1 MLALIYDSLVP
12 ASILLT
18 LLFASAFFS
27 GSETAFFNL
36 SRHQTRVFQE
46 SSKRFHVLIVDLL
59 RRPALLLNC
68 LLFGNM
74 IVNVLYFAVTSAIVV
89 QVKDQGHMGLSAVCA
104 VTSFLAL
111 ILVGEI
117 VPKSLAYNNAHTIC
131 MIAVLP
137 AYFCVRVFS
146 PLQFIINTCILEP
159 YLRLMIGTSRHPKA
173 ITTEQFKSLIEASRK
188 QGAITADENR
198 LLAEVVEMGF
208 LKVRHIM
215 TPRVDMVA
223 CSVKDTPETARRL
236 LLENRLT
243 ELPVFVHTMDEVVGM
258 VQLRQL
264 VLKPEVSLDRL
275 VQKVYFVPEQ
285 KTVESLLQ
293 FFHRSHSGFSVVVDE
308 YGGIAGAVRFQ
319 DIAEQVLGQADFE
332 EQVDAITQ
340 IGPFEY
346 HLPGSYAV
354 HDWADLF
361 GIELSE
367 TQQSTLGGMVTSIL
381 GKIPTCGDKVDIHNL
396 TFTVESMQ
404 KHRIK
409 TLRLTF
415 NRLDTQ

>member
-1 MLALIYDSLVP
+1 MLALAYHSLIP
-12 ASILLT
+12 LCILLA
-18 LLFASAFFS
+18 LLFGSAFFS

-36 SRHQTRVFQE
+36 SRHQTRVFQA
-46 SSKRFHVLIVDLL
+46 SSKRFHVLIVTLL

-74 IVNVLYFAVTSAIVV
+74 IVNVLYFAVSSTIVI
-89 QVKDQGHMGLSAVCA
+89 QVKDQGYVTLSAVCA
-104 VTSFLAL
+104 LASFLAL
-111 ILVGEI
+111 ILLGEI
-117 VPKSLAYNNAHTIC
+117 VPKSLAYNNAHAIC
-131 MIAVLP
+131 VIAVLP
-137 AYFCVRVFS
+137 AYFCVRIFS
-146 PLQFIINTCILEP
+146 PLQFVIDTCILEP
-159 YLRLMIGTSRHPKA
+159 TLRLVIGTDRHPKA
-173 ITTEQFKSLIEASRK
+173 VTTDQFKSLIEASRK

-215 TPRVDMVA
+215 TPRVDMLA
-223 CSVKDTPETARRL
+223 CSVTDTPETARAIMQQHH
-236 LLENRLT
+236 LT
-243 ELPVFVHTMDEVVGM
+243 ELPVFVHTLDEVVGM

-264 VLKPEVSLDRL
+264 VLKPDVSLDRQ

-293 FFHRSHSGFSVVVDE
+293 FFHRSHSSFSVVVDE
-308 YGGIAGAVRFQ
+308 YGGIAGTVRSD
-319 DIAEQVLGQADFE
+319 DIAEQVLGQVDPGGQADGIE
-332 EQVDAITQ
+332 Q

-346 HLPGSYAV
+346 RLPGSYAV

-361 GIELSE
+361 GIGLSE
-367 TQQSTLGGMVTSIL
+367 TQQSTLGGMITAML
-381 GKIPTCGDKVDIHNL
+381 GKIPSCGDEVHIRNL

-409 TLRLTF
+409 TLRLSF

>member
-1 MLALIYDSLVP
+1 MLALASDSLVP
-12 ASILLT
+12 LCILLT
-18 LLFASAFFS
+18 LLLASAFFS

-36 SRHQTRVFQE
+36 SRHQTRVFQA
-46 SSKRFHVLIVDLL
+46 SSKRFHVLVANLL

-74 IVNVLYFAVTSAIVV
+74 IVNVLYFAVSSTIVIE
-89 QVKDQGHMGLSAVCA
+89 VKDQGHASLSAICA
-104 VTSFLAL
+104 VASFFVL

-117 VPKSLAYNNAHTIC
+117 VPKSLAYNNAHAIC
-131 MIAVLP
+131 VIAVLP
-137 AYFCVRVFS
+137 AYFCVRIFS

-159 YLRLMIGTSRHPKA
+159 YLRLVIGTSRHPKA
-173 ITTEQFKSLIEASRK
+173 ITTDQFKSLIEASRK
-188 QGAITADENR
+188 RGAITADENR

-236 LLENRLT
+236 LQENHLT

-275 VQKVYFVPEQ
+275 VQKVHFVPEQ

-308 YGGIAGAVRFQ
+308 YGGIAGAVRLQ
-319 DIAEQVLGQADFE
+319 DIAEQVLGQVDSE
-332 EQVDAITQ
+332 EQVDAIAQ

-346 HLPGSYAV
+346 RLPGSYAV

-361 GIELSE
+361 GMELSE
-367 TQQSTLGGMVTSIL
+367 TQQSTLGGMVTSLL
-381 GKIPTCGDKVDIHNL
+381 GKIPTCGDKVNIHNL

-415 NRLDTQ
+415 NRLDIQ